1 MRPRM
6 RPMKFID
13 SMEKTSTSVLP
24 SFLWAALLYSN
35 QDPTSTSI
43 PAMLPQIRS
52 KSLGKPGTRSDVMVL
67 AMKAPTRVN
76 IPASSD
82 SAKAAVGFG
91 STLAAKVI
99 PTNSCLSKLS
109 IHCNQN
115 HEKCESTPLCRN
127 IESTKHVTS
136 HET

>member
-99 PTNSCLSKLS
+99 PTNSSLSKLS

-115 HEKCESTPLCRN
+115 QWG
-127 IESTKHVTS
+127 V
-136 HET
+136 

>member
-1 MRPRM
+1 I
-6 RPMKFID
+6 RPMKFIER
-13 SMEKTSTSVLP
+13 MEKTSTSVLA
-24 SFLWAALLYSN
+24 SVLWAALLYSKE
-35 QDPTSTSI
+35 DTTSTSI
-43 PAMLPQIRS
+43 PAMLAQIRS
-52 KSLGKPGTRSDVMVL
+52 KSVGKPGTRSDVMVL

-99 PTNSCLSKLS
+99 PTNPSLSKLS

-115 HEKCESTPLCRN
+115 QWG
-127 IESTKHVTS
+127 V
-136 HET
+136 